1 MNTTQANPDSP
12 LANSALKSLIDAVA
26 YAAAKHRDQ
35 RRKDHHASPYINHP
49 IALAHVLAFEADV
62 TDQVVL
68 VAAVLHDTIEDT
80 GATAAELAAR
90 FGPAVAAIVEEVT
103 DDKSL
108 SSKRRKLQQ
117 IEHAPRLSSRARLVK
132 LADKIC
138 NLRDVAHNPPKDW
151 SLDRRREYF
160 DWARTVIAGLR
171 GAHPG
176 MEALFDAAYAARPG
190 PIGQG
195 DMQ

>member
-1 MNTTQANPDSP
+1 M
-12 LANSALKSLIDAVA
+12 
-26 YAAAKHRDQ
+26 
-35 RRKDHHASPYINHP
+35 
-49 IALAHVLAFEADV
+49 
-62 TDQVVL
+62 
-68 VAAVLHDTIEDT
+68 LHDTIEDT

-176 MEALFDAAYAARPG
+176 MEALFDAAYAARP
-190 PIGQG
+190 
-195 DMQ
+195 